1 MKHRIPTR
9 RLLIILFW
17 IAVWQTVSMII
28 QNDIIFVGP
37 ADVVRSFFLLLP
49 SPEFWLSIGRSFA
62 RISIGFACAFACGIL
77 AGSLAFRFRLLGE
90 LLDPVMMLIKSI
102 PVASFVI
109 LALIWIGSDN
119 LAVFIS
125 FLVVFPIL
133 YVNTISGLQSTD
145 RKLLEM
151 ASVFSVGLPG
161 RIRHIYLPALLPY
174 LTSGC
179 KVALGMSW
187 KSGIAAEVIGV
198 PAHTIGENLYMS
210 KIYLA
215 TSDLF
220 AWTIVIILVSALFE
234 KLFLEL
240 IVRLAGR
247 VQHGF
252 PVSSSTVPALGEPTA
267 SMPGKLTAPMPG
279 EPMAPASAAPF
290 RLVLRDLAKS
300 YGSLHIWQN
309 LDADFMSGR
318 IYCLMGT
325 SGSGKTT
332 LFRILLGLEQ
342 ADAGNISVF
351 PDSSAPARDLVA
363 VFQENRLCES
373 FSPLDNVLL
382 TTGRSCSRSQ
392 IYRELCRLLP
402 EESVTRP
409 VSTLSGGMKRRV
421 SIARAVLTP
430 TRGILMDE
438 PFTGLDEDTKK
449 LVISYI
455 KEKTA
460 GKLLL
465 ISTHQEEDVV
475 LLGGELLRLF

>member
-17 IAVWQTVSMII
+17 IAIWQTVSMVI

-240 IVRLAGR
+240 IIRLAGR

-252 PVSSSTVPALGEPTA
+252 PVSSSTVPALGKP
-267 SMPGKLTAPMPG
+267 TAPMSC

-351 PDSSAPARDLVA
+351 PDSSAPAGDLVA

-430 TRGILMDE
+430 ARGILMDE

-465 ISTHQEEDVV
+465 ISTHQEEDVA

>member
-17 IAVWQTVSMII
+17 IAIWQTVSMVI

-90 LLDPVMMLIKSI
+90 LLDPIMMLIKSI

-161 RIRHIYLPALLPY
+161 RIRYIYLPALLPY

-179 KVALGMSW
+179 RVALGMSW

-215 TSDLF
+215 TADLF

-247 VQHGF
+247 IQHGF
-252 PVSSSTVPALGEPTA
+252 PVSSSTVPALGEPAA
-267 SMPGKLTAPMPG
+267 SMPGKPTTPMSC

-342 ADAGNISVF
+342 ADAGSISVF
-351 PDSSAPARDLVA
+351 PDSSVPAGDLVA

-402 EESVTRP
+402 EESVIRP

-430 TRGILMDE
+430 ARGILMDE

-465 ISTHQEEDVV
+465 ISTHQEEDVA

>member
-90 LLDPVMMLIKSI
+90 LLDPIMMLIKSI

-145 RKLLEM
+145 EKLLEM
-151 ASVFSVGLPG
+151 ASVFSVGLSG
-161 RIRHIYLPALLPY
+161 RIRCIYLPALLPY

-234 KLFLEL
+234 KLFLAL
-240 IVRLAGR
+240 IVRLTR
-247 VQHGF
+247 QLQHGF
-252 PVSSSTVPALGEPTA
+252 TAAPVPGTEAVPVPGAQAASTLA
-267 SMPGKLTAPMPG
+267 PG
-279 EPMAPASAAPF
+279 ETAAPLSAAPF
-290 RLVLRDLAKS
+290 CLALRDLTKS
-300 YGSLHIWQN
+300 YGSQLIWQN
-309 LDADFMSGR
+309 LDADLLSGH
-318 IYCLMGT
+318 IYCLMGS

-332 LFRILLGLEQ
+332 LFRILLGLEA
-342 ADAGNISVF
+342 ADAGNVSMS
-351 PDSSAPARDLVA
+351 PSSASQGPEDVLTA
-363 VFQENRLCES
+363 VFQEDRLCES

-382 TTGRSCSRSQ
+382 TVGRSCSRSQ
-392 IYRELCRLLP
+392 VYHELCRLLP
-402 EESVTRP
+402 EESVIRP

-421 SIARAVLTP
+421 TIARAVLTP
-430 TRGILMDE
+430 SLGILMDE
-438 PFTGLDEDTKK
+438 PFTGLDEYTKK
-449 LVISYI
+449 LVIAYI

-465 ISTHQEEDVV
+465 ISTHQEEDIA
-475 LLGGELLRLF
+475 LLDGELLRLF